1 MESAMLISEIF
12 YSVQGEGS
20 LVGVPSVFVRTSGCN
35 LRCRWCD
42 TPYAS
47 WKPEGDEM
55 SVEAILAA
63 VNAHPTRFVVVTG
76 GEPMVAKEMA
86 VLLTKLREAG
96 KHITIETA
104 GTIAPDDVP
113 CDLASISPK
122 LAHST
127 PDEAA
132 AGKAWVEKHERLRLQ
147 PEVLRTWCS
156 NYDFQLKFVI
166 ASEADVE
173 EIRVVVDSI
182 GLEIPPQKI
191 LLMPEGITQ
200 EALKS
205 RQALLVDICKRTG
218 WRYSPRLH
226 IDLFGNKRGT

>member
-1 MESAMLISEIF
+1 MLISETF

-35 LRCRWCD
+35 LRCTWCD

-47 WKPEGDEM
+47 WKSEGTEM
-55 SVEAILAA
+55 SVDEIMAI
-63 VNAHPTRFVVVTG
+63 VQREPTRYVVVTG
-76 GEPMVAKEMA
+76 GEPMVAKGMPE
-86 VLLTKLREAG
+86 LLARLHAAG

-104 GTIAPDDVP
+104 GTVMPDGVP

-127 PDEAA
+127 PDEAR
-132 AGKAWVEKHERLRLQ
+132 AGKAWVEKHERTRLQ
-147 PEVLRTWCS
+147 PEVLRAWCTH
-156 NYDFQLKFVI
+156 YDYQLKFVI
-166 ASEADVE
+166 ATEADVE
-173 EIRVVVDSI
+173 EVRAVVASI
-182 GLEIPPQKI
+182 GVPVPPEKI

-200 EALKS
+200 EALRA
-205 RQALLVDICKRTG
+205 RQTLLVDVCKRTG

>member
-1 MESAMLISEIF
+1 MLISEIF

-35 LRCRWCD
+35 LRCTWCD

-47 WKPEGDEM
+47 WKPEGTELA
-55 SVEAILAA
+55 VEEILAV
-63 VNAHPTRFVVVTG
+63 VNKHPTRFVVVTG
-76 GEPMVAKEMA
+76 GEPMIAREMPR
-86 VLLTKLREAG
+86 LLSAFREQG

-104 GTIAPDDVP
+104 GTVAPNGVP

-127 PDEAA
+127 PTEEKG
-132 AGKAWVEKHERLRLQ
+132 GKAWAEKHERLRLQ
-147 PEVLRTWCS
+147 PEVLHAWCS
-156 NYDFQLKFVI
+156 AYDFQLKFVL
-166 ASEADVE
+166 ANESDAAEARAV
-173 EIRVVVDSI
+173 IDSI
-182 GLEIPPQKI
+182 GVEIPPEKV

-200 EALKS
+200 EALKA
-205 RQALLVDICKRTG
+205 RQMWLVELCKTTG

>member
-1 MESAMLISEIF
+1 MLISEIF

-35 LRCRWCD
+35 LRCTWCD

-47 WKPEGDEM
+47 WKPEGTEM
-55 SVEAILAA
+55 TVEEIVAA
-63 VNAHPTRFVVVTG
+63 VNIHPTRFVVVTG
-76 GEPMVAKEMA
+76 GEPMIAKEMPR
-86 VLLTKLREAG
+86 LLAKLHEQG
-96 KHITIETA
+96 KHITLETA
-104 GTIAPDDVP
+104 GTVAPDGVP

-127 PDEAA
+127 PSEEK
-132 AGKAWVEKHERLRLQ
+132 AGKAWAERHERLRLQ
-147 PEVLRTWCS
+147 PEVLRAWCS
-156 NYDFQLKFVI
+156 AYDFQLKFVL
-166 ASEADVE
+166 ADEADANEARGVIE
-173 EIRVVVDSI
+173 SI
-182 GLEIPPQKI
+182 GLDVPPHKV

-200 EALKS
+200 EALKA
-205 RQALLVDICKRTG
+205 RQAWLVEVCKQTG

>member
-1 MESAMLISEIF
+1 MLISEIF
-12 YSVQGEGS
+12 YSVQGEGT
-20 LVGVPSVFVRTSGCN
+20 LVGVPSVFLRTSGCN

-47 WKPEGDEM
+47 WKPEGTEM
-55 SVEAILAA
+55 SVDELLQA

-76 GEPMVAKEMA
+76 GEPMVAKEMP
-86 VLLTKLREAG
+86 LLLQRLREAG

-104 GTIAPDDVP
+104 GTIAPEGVA

-127 PDEAA
+127 PDETS

-147 PEVLRTWCS
+147 PEVLRAWCS
-156 NYDFQLKFVI
+156 KYDFQLKFVI
-166 ASEADVE
+166 ASEPDVLE
-173 EIRVVVDSI
+173 VKAVIESI
-182 GLEIPPQKI
+182 GIEIPPEKV

-200 EALKS
+200 EALKA
-205 RQALLVDICKRTG
+205 RQMLLVDICKREG

>member
-1 MESAMLISEIF
+1 MLISEIF
-12 YSVQGEGS
+12 YSVQGEGT

-47 WKPEGDEM
+47 WKPEGTEM
-55 SVEAILAA
+55 SIEAILQA
-63 VNAHPTRFVVVTG
+63 VNEHPTRFVVVTG
-76 GEPMVAKEMA
+76 GEPMVAKEMPR
-86 VLLTKLREAG
+86 LLQQLREAG

-104 GTIAPDDVP
+104 GSIPPEGVA

-127 PDEAA
+127 PDEAS

-147 PEVLRTWCS
+147 PEVLRAWCS
-156 NYDFQLKFVI
+156 RYDFQLKFVI
-166 ASEADVE
+166 ASEADVLE
-173 EIRVVVDSI
+173 VKAVIESI
-182 GLEIPPQKI
+182 GIEIPPEKV

-200 EALKS
+200 EALKT
-205 RQALLVDICKRTG
+205 RQMLLVDICKREG

>member
-1 MESAMLISEIF
+1 MLISETF

-35 LRCRWCD
+35 LRCTWCD

-47 WKPEGDEM
+47 WQPEGTEM
-55 SVEAILAA
+55 SVEEIMAA
-63 VNAHPTRFVVVTG
+63 VQREPTRFVVVTG
-76 GEPMVAKEMA
+76 GEPMVAKDVPE
-86 VLLTKLREAG
+86 LLAQLRAAG

-104 GTIAPDDVP
+104 GTIAPQGVA

-127 PDEAA
+127 PSEAKA
-132 AGKAWVEKHERLRLQ
+132 DKAWAEKHERLRLQ
-147 PEVLRTWCS
+147 PEVLREWCA
-156 NYDFQLKFVI
+156 NYDFQLKFVV
-166 ASEADVE
+166 ATETDVE
-173 EIRVVVDSI
+173 EVRAVVASI
-182 GLEIPPQKI
+182 GLPIPPEKV

-200 EALKS
+200 EALKA
-205 RQALLVDICKRTG
+205 RQAWLVEVCKRTG

>member
-1 MESAMLISEIF
+1 MLISETF

-35 LRCRWCD
+35 LRCTWCD

-47 WKPEGDEM
+47 WQPEGTEM
-55 SVEAILAA
+55 SVEEIMAA
-63 VNAHPTRFVVVTG
+63 VQREPTRFVVVTG
-76 GEPMVAKEMA
+76 GEPMVAKGMPE
-86 VLLTKLREAG
+86 LLAQLRAAG

-104 GTIAPDDVP
+104 GTIAPQGVA

-127 PDEAA
+127 PDKEK
-132 AGKAWVEKHERLRLQ
+132 AGRAWVEKHERLRLQ
-147 PEVLRTWCS
+147 PEVLREWCA
-156 NYDFQLKFVI
+156 NYDFQLKFVV
-166 ASEADVE
+166 ATETDVE
-173 EIRVVVDSI
+173 EVRAVVASI
-182 GLEIPPQKI
+182 GLPIPPEKV

-200 EALKS
+200 ESLKA
-205 RQALLVDICKRTG
+205 RQAWLAEVCKRSG